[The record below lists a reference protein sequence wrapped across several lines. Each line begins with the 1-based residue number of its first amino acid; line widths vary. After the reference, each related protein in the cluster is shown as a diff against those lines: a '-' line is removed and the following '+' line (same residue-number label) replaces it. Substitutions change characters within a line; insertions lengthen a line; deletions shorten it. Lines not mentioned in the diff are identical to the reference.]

1 MSTLDRIVSGM
12 QAAQE
17 KLRAAIASAD
27 QVGATSEAVSDI
39 GHSVGSERHIDGGT
53 AMAERAENGRAKL
66 QAALDRLDELIVEAE
81 ALKTAGP
88 SAASPASTTDTGN
101 SAPPAEPQYE
111 ATTGADHKP
120 TPINAVPGH
129 LREPSR
135 KIGDPV
141 KPVETEVPQSNAR
154 RSARFG
160 RKLSEG
166 AEEVRDYTEELISSI
181 SSKAG
186 DGIDP
191 QGPGIRTETHTAPTG
206 QTSTSTYGEDVSS
219 PDVVGTLVMT
229 GAFAIDATIRVV
241 NRFRDNRGK
250 RKQ

>member
-66 QAALDRLDELIVEAE
+66 QAALDRLDELIAEAE

-88 SAASPASTTDTGN
+88 SAAPQAASVTDTAN

-141 KPVETEVPQSNAR
+141 APPHEVSQGEDKGMPRFRRAARAFARDADSHEEQIKETADTISAWDAISPPPQNVYPTTVQPSTPHMVAPQSPPH
-154 RSARFG
+154 
-160 RKLSEG
+160 
-166 AEEVRDYTEELISSI
+166 AE
-181 SSKAG
+181 AG
-186 DGIDP
+186 DALSSA
-191 QGPGIRTETHTAPTG
+191 TMLVA
-206 QTSTSTYGEDVSS
+206 VSV
-219 PDVVGTLVMT
+219 DILGRVM
-229 GAFAIDATIRVV
+229 
-241 NRFRDNRGK
+241 K
-250 RKQ
+250 RRKDKG

>member
-66 QAALDRLDELIVEAE
+66 QAALDRLDELIAEAE

-88 SAASPASTTDTGN
+88 SAAPQAASATDTGN
-101 SAPPAEPQYE
+101 SAPPAASQYE
-111 ATTGADHKP
+111 VTTGADHKP

-141 KPVETEVPQSNAR
+141 KPPHEVSQGKDRGMSRFRRGSRSVARNADGVEDSIKETDAMVSGLRSMDVPPDKAYGVTTTASQPQS
-154 RSARFG
+154 
-160 RKLSEG
+160 
-166 AEEVRDYTEELISSI
+166 V
-181 SSKAG
+181 
-186 DGIDP
+186 
-191 QGPGIRTETHTAPTG
+191 QPTG
-206 QTSTSTYGEDVSS
+206 HQVDSGDALTSATMLVVVS
-219 PDVVGTLVMT
+219 
-229 GAFAIDATIRVV
+229 IDILGRIR
-241 NRFRDNRGK
+241 
-250 RKQ
+250 RKKKG